1 LILAQGAE
9 LYVESPEG
17 TPPSNYC
24 MTWYFENQ
32 TFVIMVT
39 IDCKNHFTILL
50 VHIN

>member
-24 MTWYFENQ
+24 TWL
-32 TFVIMVT
+32 
-39 IDCKNHFTILL
+39 DILKIKL
-50 VHIN
+50 L